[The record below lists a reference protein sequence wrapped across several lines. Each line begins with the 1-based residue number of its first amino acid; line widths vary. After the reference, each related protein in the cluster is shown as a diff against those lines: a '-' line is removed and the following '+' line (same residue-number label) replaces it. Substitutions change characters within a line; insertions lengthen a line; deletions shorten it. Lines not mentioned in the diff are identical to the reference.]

1 MSAENW
7 TSRLMGGLAKTTER
21 LAGNL
26 SGITGGGRLSED
38 QLDDLEDALILS
50 DLGPRRRP
58 HP

>member
-26 SGITGGGRLSED
+26 PASPAADG
-38 QLDDLEDALILS
+38 
-50 DLGPRRRP
+50 
-58 HP
+58 